1 MGYYRSFIMST
12 RIHKFCTLALLLNIL
27 SAGAVRV
34 QAQDTIR
41 MMQYNLMY
49 YTNSSGISDCNSTT
63 NNLDNKDAHIKT
75 IFQYV
80 QPTVMCVCEMGSQN
94 QYADRLLDNAI
105 NTDGIDYYLRG
116 PLTNQS
122 GGSIANMIYYDSRKL
137 TLYKSTNITTSYRDI
152 NGYTFYYNADNLTD
166 GDTVFTTFWIAHLK
180 AGTGATNESARLVQV
195 QKLMNRISSSGLPGN
210 YTFSGDFN
218 VYNSDEPAY
227 QELTEYSNSLYR
239 FYDPVNSPGYWHD
252 NAQFASLHTQST
264 HSQDADCFSSGGL
277 DDRFDIIL
285 VSPYI
290 YYGSDRIHLVE
301 GSYHAL
307 GQDGMRFNGTVLSPA
322 NNSVPNEVAVAL
334 YQQSDHLPVIM
345 DLAVDAHVGVHERQS
360 GPFVRIV
367 NPVRETLQ
375 VELQNEE
382 AGNYAITLFSMDG
395 RVMASYQENLEE
407 GVHRLSYPFPYGK
420 GAYLVHVQCEN
431 GAKIVKKLICF

>member
-1 MGYYRSFIMST
+1 MIILGLVLFV
-12 RIHKFCTLALLLNIL
+12 LAGVMRL
-27 SAGAVRV
+27 

-49 YTNSSGISDCNSTT
+49 YTNSSGISDCNSTS
-63 NNLDNKDAHIKT
+63 NNLSNKDVHIKT

-80 QPTVMCVCEMGSQN
+80 QPTVFCVCEMGSQT
-94 QYADRLLDNAI
+94 QYADRLLDNVI
-105 NTDGIDYYLRG
+105 NTDGIDYYRRG

-137 TLYKSTNITTSYRDI
+137 TLYQSTNITTSYRDI
-152 NGYTFYYNADNLTD
+152 NGYTFYYNADNLNT
-166 GDTVFTTFWIAHLK
+166 GDTIFMTFWLAHLK
-180 AGTGATNESARLVQV
+180 AGTGYTNESARLTQA
-195 QKLMNRISSSGLPGN
+195 QKLMNRIASSGMPGN

-218 VYNSDEPAY
+218 IYSSEEPAY

-239 FYDPVNSPGYWHD
+239 FYDPVNSPGYWHN

-264 HSQDADCFSSGGL
+264 HSQEADCFSSGGL

-307 GQDGMRFNGTVLSPA
+307 GQDGERFNGTVLTPV
-322 NNSVPNEVAVAL
+322 NNSVPNQVANAL

-345 DLAVDAHVGVHERQS
+345 DMAIDAHVGMREHEHDF
-360 GPFVRIV
+360 FVKVV

-375 VELQNEE
+375 IELQSNESGPYTIE
-382 AGNYAITLFSMDG
+382 LFTIDG
-395 RVMASYQENLEE
+395 RLLHRYQEDLEE
-407 GVHRLSYPFPYGK
+407 GLNQISYPFPYGQ
-420 GAYLVHVQCEN
+420 GAYLVRFQHKN
-431 GAKIVKKLICF
+431 GQKTVKKLICY

>member
-1 MGYYRSFIMST
+1 MST
-12 RIHKFCTLALLLNIL
+12 RIHRFRILALLLMIL
-27 SAGAVRV
+27 SAGAERM

-49 YTNSSGISDCNSTT
+49 YTNSSGISDCNSVS

-80 QPTVMCVCEMGSQN
+80 KPTVLCVCEMGSQTM
-94 QYADRLLDNAI
+94 YADRLLNNAI

-152 NGYTFYYNADNLTD
+152 NGYTFYYNANNLAD
-166 GDTVFTTFWIAHLK
+166 GDTIFTTFWIAHLK
-180 AGTGATNESARLVQV
+180 AGTGYTNESARLAQA
-195 QKLMNRISSSGLPGN
+195 QKLMNRIASSGLPGN

-218 VYNSDEPAY
+218 VYSSDEPAY

-239 FYDPVNSPGYWHD
+239 FYDPLNSPGYWHS

-264 HSQDADCFSSGGL
+264 HTQYTDCFSSGGL

-290 YYGSDRIHLVE
+290 YYGSDRIHIIE

-307 GQDGMRFNGTVLSPA
+307 GQDGMRYNGSVISPV
-322 NNSVPNEVAVAL
+322 NNSVPNDVAVAL

-345 DLAVDAHVGVHERQS
+345 DMAIDAHVGVQAHQNA
-360 GPFVRIV
+360 PLVRIV
-367 NPVRETLQ
+367 NPMRETLQ
-375 VELQNEE
+375 VELQNDE
-382 AGNYAITLFSMDG
+382 AGRYAITLFSMDG
-395 RVMASYQENLEE
+395 RMLAAYDEDLEA

-420 GAYLVHVQCEN
+420 GAYLVHVQSEK
-431 GAKIVKKLICF
+431 GPKIVKKVICF

>member
-1 MGYYRSFIMST
+1 MIILGLVLFV
-12 RIHKFCTLALLLNIL
+12 LAGVMRL
-27 SAGAVRV
+27 

-49 YTNSSGISDCNSTT
+49 YTNSSGISDCNSTS
-63 NNLDNKDAHIKT
+63 NNLNNKDVHIKT

-80 QPTVMCVCEMGSQN
+80 QPTVFCVCEMGSQT
-94 QYADRLLDNAI
+94 QYADRLLDNVI
-105 NTDGIDYYLRG
+105 NTDGIDYYRRG

-137 TLYKSTNITTSYRDI
+137 TLYQSTNITTSYRDI
-152 NGYTFYYNADNLTD
+152 NGYTFYYNADNLNT
-166 GDTVFTTFWIAHLK
+166 GDTIFMTFWLAHLK
-180 AGTGATNESARLVQV
+180 AGTGYTNESARLTQA
-195 QKLMNRISSSGLPGN
+195 QKLMNRIASSGMPGN

-218 VYNSDEPAY
+218 IYSSEEPAY

-239 FYDPVNSPGYWHD
+239 FYDPVNSPGYWHN

-264 HSQDADCFSSGGL
+264 HSQEADCFSSGGL

-307 GQDGMRFNGTVLSPA
+307 GQDGERFNGTVLTPV
-322 NNSVPNEVAVAL
+322 NNSVPNQVANAL

-345 DLAVDAHVGVHERQS
+345 DMAIDAHVGVQEREHDF
-360 GPFVRIV
+360 FVKVV

-375 VELQNEE
+375 IELQSNESGPYTIE
-382 AGNYAITLFSMDG
+382 LFTMDG
-395 RVMASYQENLEE
+395 RLLHRYQEDLEE
-407 GVHRLSYPFPYGK
+407 GLNQINYPFPYGQ
-420 GAYLVHVQCEN
+420 GAYLVRFQHKN
-431 GAKIVKKLICF
+431 GQKTVKKLICY

>member
-1 MGYYRSFIMST
+1 MI
-12 RIHKFCTLALLLNIL
+12 IL
-27 SAGAVRV
+27 GLVLFVLAGAVRL

-49 YTNSSGISDCNSTT
+49 YTNSSGISDCNSTS
-63 NNLDNKDAHIKT
+63 NNLNNKDVHIKT

-80 QPTVMCVCEMGSQN
+80 QPTVFCVCEMGSQT
-94 QYADRLLDNAI
+94 QYADRLLDNVI
-105 NTDGIDYYLRG
+105 NTDGIDYYRRG

-137 TLYKSTNITTSYRDI
+137 TLYQSTNITTSYRDI
-152 NGYTFYYNADNLTD
+152 NGYTFYYNADNLNT
-166 GDTVFTTFWIAHLK
+166 GDTIFMTFWLAHLK
-180 AGTGATNESARLVQV
+180 AGTGYTNESARLTQA
-195 QKLMNRISSSGLPGN
+195 QKLMNRIASSGMPGN

-218 VYNSDEPAY
+218 IYSSEEPAY

-239 FYDPVNSPGYWHD
+239 FYDPVNSPGYWHN

-264 HSQDADCFSSGGL
+264 HSQEADCFSSGGL

-307 GQDGMRFNGTVLSPA
+307 GQDGERFNGTVLTPV
-322 NNSVPNEVAVAL
+322 NNSVPNQVANAL

-345 DLAVDAHVGVHERQS
+345 DMAIDAHVGVQEREHDF
-360 GPFVRIV
+360 FVKVV

-375 VELQNEE
+375 IELQSNESGPYTIE
-382 AGNYAITLFSMDG
+382 LFTMDG
-395 RVMASYQENLEE
+395 RLLHRYQEDLEE
-407 GVHRLSYPFPYGK
+407 GLNQINYPFPYGQ
-420 GAYLVHVQCEN
+420 GAYLVRFQHKN
-431 GAKIVKKLICF
+431 GQKTVKKLICY

>member
-1 MGYYRSFIMST
+1 MST
-12 RIHKFCTLALLLNIL
+12 RTHRFCFLALLLTFL
-27 SAGAVRV
+27 SASAVYVR
-34 QAQDTIR
+34 AQDTIR

-49 YTNSSGISDCNSTT
+49 YTNSSGISDCNSMS
-63 NNLDNKDAHIKT
+63 NNLNNKDAHIKT

-80 QPTVMCVCEMGSQN
+80 KPTVMCVCEIGSQT

-152 NGYTFYYNADNLTD
+152 NGYTFYYNADNLAG
-166 GDTVFTTFWIAHLK
+166 GDTIFTTFWIAHLK
-180 AGTGATNESARLVQV
+180 AGTGYTNENARLAQV
-195 QKLMNRISSSGLPGN
+195 QKLMNRISSLGLPGN

-218 VYNSDEPAY
+218 VYSSEEPAY
-227 QELTEYSNSLYR
+227 HELTEYSNSLYR
-239 FYDPVNSPGYWHD
+239 FYDPVNSPGYWHS

-264 HSQDADCFSSGGL
+264 HTQSADCFSTGGL

-290 YYGSDRIHLVE
+290 YYGSDRIHIIE

-307 GQDGMRFNGTVLSPA
+307 GQDGMRFNGSVISPV
-322 NNSVPNEVAVAL
+322 NNSVPNDVAVAL

-345 DLAVDAHVGVHERQS
+345 DMAIDAHVGIQEHLA
-360 GPFVRIV
+360 GPLVRIV
-367 NPVRETLQ
+367 NPVHETLQ
-375 VELQNEE
+375 VELQNDR
-382 AGNYAITLFSMDG
+382 AGRYAITLFSMDG
-395 RVMASYQENLEE
+395 RMLAAYDEDLEE
-407 GVHRLSYPFPYGK
+407 GVHRMSYPFPYGK
-420 GAYLVHVQCEN
+420 GAYLVQVQRE
-431 GAKIVKKLICF
+431 KDPKTVKKVICF

>member
-1 MGYYRSFIMST
+1 MYR
-12 RIHKFCTLALLLNIL
+12 HLGIL
-27 SAGAVRV
+27 GVVLFVLAGAVRL

-63 NNLDNKDAHIKT
+63 NNLNNKDVHIKT

-80 QPTVMCVCEMGSQN
+80 QPTVFCVCEMGSQT

-105 NTDGIDYYLRG
+105 NTDGIDYYRRG

-152 NGYTFYYNADNLTD
+152 NGYTFYYNADNLNT
-166 GDTVFTTFWIAHLK
+166 GDTIFMTFWIAHLK
-180 AGTGATNESARLVQV
+180 AGTGYTNESARLTQT
-195 QKLMNRISSSGLPGN
+195 QKLMNRIATSGMPGN

-218 VYNSDEPAY
+218 VYSSEEPAY

-239 FYDPVNSPGYWHD
+239 FYDPVNSPGNWHN

-264 HSQDADCFSSGGL
+264 HSQEADCFSSGGL

-307 GQDGMRFNGTVLSPA
+307 GQDGERFNGTVLSPA
-322 NNSVPNEVAVAL
+322 NNSVPNQVANAL

-345 DLAVDAHVGVHERQS
+345 DMAIDAHVGVREREHDF
-360 GPFVRIV
+360 FVKVV

-375 VELQNEE
+375 IELQSNEASRYTIE
-382 AGNYAITLFSMDG
+382 LFTMDG
-395 RVMASYQENLEE
+395 RLLNRYQENLEE
-407 GVHRLSYPFPYGK
+407 GLNQISYPFPYRK
-420 GAYLVHVQCEN
+420 GAYIVRFQHEN
-431 GAKIVKKLICF
+431 GQRTAKKLIRF

>member
-1 MGYYRSFIMST
+1 MI
-12 RIHKFCTLALLLNIL
+12 IL
-27 SAGAVRV
+27 GLVLFVLAGAVRL

-49 YTNSSGISDCNSTT
+49 YTNSSGISDCNSTS
-63 NNLDNKDAHIKT
+63 NNLNNKDVHIKT

-80 QPTVMCVCEMGSQN
+80 QPTVFCVCEMGSQT
-94 QYADRLLDNAI
+94 QYADRLLDNVI
-105 NTDGIDYYLRG
+105 NTDGIDYYRRG

-137 TLYKSTNITTSYRDI
+137 TLYQSTNITTSYRDI
-152 NGYTFYYNADNLTD
+152 NGYTFYYNADNLNT
-166 GDTVFTTFWIAHLK
+166 GDTIFMTFWLAHLK
-180 AGTGATNESARLVQV
+180 AGTGYTNESARLTQA
-195 QKLMNRISSSGLPGN
+195 QKLMNRIASSGMPGN

-218 VYNSDEPAY
+218 IYSSEEPAY

-239 FYDPVNSPGYWHD
+239 FYDPVNSPGYWHN

-264 HSQDADCFSSGGL
+264 HSQEADCFSSGGL

-307 GQDGMRFNGTVLSPA
+307 GQDGERFNGTVLTPV
-322 NNSVPNEVAVAL
+322 NNSVPNQVANAL

-345 DLAVDAHVGVHERQS
+345 DMAIDAHVGVQEREHDF
-360 GPFVRIV
+360 FVKVV

-375 VELQNEE
+375 IELQSNESGPYTIE
-382 AGNYAITLFSMDG
+382 LFTMDG
-395 RVMASYQENLEE
+395 RLLHRYQEDLEE
-407 GVHRLSYPFPYGK
+407 GLNQISYPFPYGQ
-420 GAYLVHVQCEN
+420 GAYLVRFQHKN
-431 GAKIVKKLICF
+431 GQKTVKKLICY